1 MELIQPNSNTDDFL
15 EENEYSEIFWKQ
27 YSDEYRQFIYSYT
40 NDEF

>member
-1 MELIQPNSNTDDFL
+1 MELVQPFSFADDIS
-15 EENEYSEIFWKQ
+15 EDNEYSEIFWTQ